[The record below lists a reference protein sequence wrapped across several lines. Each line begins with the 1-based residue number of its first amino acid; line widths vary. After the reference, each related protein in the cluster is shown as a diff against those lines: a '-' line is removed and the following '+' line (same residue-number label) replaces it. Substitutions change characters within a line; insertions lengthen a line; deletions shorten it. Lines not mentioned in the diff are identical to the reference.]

1 MLVESLTNVAITFM
15 QVKFVAHQSLDLT
28 VAEHDVPITHYL
40 RQPQRLV
47 KALVDPSQI
56 ESMSDKLFCLKM
68 RPINFLHFT
77 LQPTVEMQV
86 WAESDGTLKIQ
97 SQGCEIRGIDYINQR
112 FHLDLVGKLVPT
124 SHGKQ
129 AQLNGRADLT
139 VQVDLPPALWFT
151 PKPIL
156 EAAGNS
162 LLKSVL
168 MTVKQR
174 LSHQLLVD
182 YSQWA
187 QSQAAVDNI
196 AEGARQSSA
205 QKTV

>member
-1 MLVESLTNVAITFM
+1 M
-15 QVKFVAHQSLDLT
+15 QVKFVAYQTLDLT
-28 VAEHDVPITHYL
+28 VAEHGVPISHYL

-47 KALVDPSQI
+47 KALVDHSQI
-56 ESMSDKLFCLKM
+56 EYLSDKLFCLKM

-86 WAESDGTLKIQ
+86 WAESDGTLHIQ
-97 SQGCEIRGIDYINQR
+97 STGCEIRGIDYINQR
-112 FHLDLVGKLVPT
+112 FHLDLIGKLIPT
-124 SHGKQ
+124 SIGNK

-187 QSQAAVDNI
+187 QT
-196 AEGARQSSA
+196 QSSISDGTMQQNM
-205 QKTV
+205 QKNVQPGT

>member
-1 MLVESLTNVAITFM
+1 M

-28 VAEHDVPITHYL
+28 VAEYRMAEHNVPISHYL

-56 ESMSDKLFCLKM
+56 ESLSDKLFCLKM
-68 RPINFLHFT
+68 RPISFFHFT

-86 WAESDGTLKIQ
+86 WAESDGTLHIQ
-97 SQGCEIRGIDYINQR
+97 STGCEIRGIDYINQR

-124 SHGKQ
+124 STGNN
-129 AQLNGRADLT
+129 AQLHGSADLT

-187 QSQAAVDNI
+187 QTQTASHTI
-196 AEGARQSSA
+196 ADGTMH
-205 QKTV
+205 KTV

>member
-1 MLVESLTNVAITFM
+1 M
-15 QVKFVAHQSLDLT
+15 QVEFIAHQSLELT
-28 VAEHDVPITHYL
+28 VAEHGVPISHYL
-40 RQPQRLV
+40 RQPRRLV
-47 KALVDPSQI
+47 NALVDPSQI
-56 ESMSDKLFCLKM
+56 DYLGERLFCLKM
-68 RPINFLHFT
+68 RPLNFLHIT
-77 LQPTVEMQV
+77 LQPMVQMQV
-86 WAESDGTLKIQ
+86 WAEADGTLYLQ
-97 SQGCEIRGIDYINQR
+97 STACEIRGVDYIDRR

-124 SHGKQ
+124 STDGKSDLQ
-129 AQLNGRADLT
+129 GRADLS

-162 LLKSVL
+162 LLRSVL

-187 QSQAAVDNI
+187 QNHGQISTVP
-196 AEGARQSSA
+196 EGPFH
-205 QKTV
+205 KPV

>member
-1 MLVESLTNVAITFM
+1 M

-28 VAEHDVPITHYL
+28 VAEHGIPISHYL

-47 KALVDPSQI
+47 KALVDSSQI
-56 ESMSDKLFCLKM
+56 ESLSDKLFCLKM

-77 LQPTVEMQV
+77 LQPTVQMQV
-86 WAESDGTLKIQ
+86 WAESDGTLHIQ
-97 SQGCEIRGIDYINQR
+97 STGCEMRGIDYINQR
-112 FHLDLVGKLVPT
+112 FHLDLVGKLAPT
-124 SHGKQ
+124 SIGGR
-129 AQLNGRADLT
+129 AQLNGRADLA

-151 PKPIL
+151 PQPIL

-187 QSQAAVDNI
+187 QT
-196 AEGARQSSA
+196 QSA
-205 QKTV
+205 PTAIPDGTMQKTV

>member
-1 MLVESLTNVAITFM
+1 M
-15 QVKFVAHQSLDLT
+15 QVKFVANQSLDLT
-28 VAEHDVPITHYL
+28 VAEHGVPICHYL

-56 ESMSDKLFCLKM
+56 ESLSDRLFCLKM
-68 RPINFLHFT
+68 RPLNFLHFT

-86 WAESDGTLKIQ
+86 WAESDGTLHIQ
-97 SQGCEIRGIDYINQR
+97 STACEIRGIEYINQR

-124 SHGKQ
+124 AAGGKTH
-129 AQLNGRADLT
+129 LNGRADLS

-151 PKPIL
+151 PSPIL

-168 MTVKQR
+168 LTVKQR

-187 QSQAAVDNI
+187 QVQTVSSEVS
-196 AEGARQSSA
+196 EGTM

>member
-1 MLVESLTNVAITFM
+1 M

-28 VAEHDVPITHYL
+28 VAEHGVPISHYL

-56 ESMSDKLFCLKM
+56 ESLSNRLFCLKM
-68 RPINFLHFT
+68 RPLNFLHFT

-86 WAESDGTLKIQ
+86 WAESDGTLHIQ
-97 SQGCEIRGIDYINQR
+97 STACEIRGIDYINQR

-124 SHGKQ
+124 AGVGRAH
-129 AQLNGRADLT
+129 LNGRADLT

-151 PKPIL
+151 PRPIL

-168 MTVKQR
+168 ITVKQR
-174 LSHQLLVD
+174 LGHQLLID

-187 QSQAAVDNI
+187 QTQSESSIV
-196 AEGARQSSA
+196 AEGTM